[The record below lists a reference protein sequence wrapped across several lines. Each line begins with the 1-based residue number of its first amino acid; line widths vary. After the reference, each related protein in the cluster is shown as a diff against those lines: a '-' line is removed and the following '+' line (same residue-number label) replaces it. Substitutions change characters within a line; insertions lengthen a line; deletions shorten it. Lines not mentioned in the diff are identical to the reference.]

1 MYENFF
7 QFFKSACYKYNQNNN
22 YLKMLPLTKEEL
34 TLHQD
39 VTNCSICGKRM
50 LKMFDNSTNY
60 YKNGD
65 NCYSSNKYSGAAHSI
80 CI

>member
-1 MYENFF
+1 
-7 QFFKSACYKYNQNNN
+7 
-22 YLKMLPLTKEEL
+22 MLPLTKEEL

-60 YKNGD
+60 YKVKD
-65 NCYSSNKYSGAAHSI
+65 NCYSSNKYRGATHSI

>member
-1 MYENFF
+1 
-7 QFFKSACYKYNQNNN
+7 
-22 YLKMLPLTKEEL
+22 MLPLTKEEL

-50 LKMFDNSTNY
+50 LKIFDNSTNY
-60 YKNGD
+60 YKVKY
-65 NCYSSNKYSGAAHSI
+65 NCYSSNKYRGAAHSI